1 MKENRVNVEVS
12 QAAYERLMREAARR
26 QQKEGRGKQYPLWR
40 IIDELLMSLPD
51 PDAAHAEEASWR

>member
-1 MKENRVNVEVS
+1 MKEFRVNVEVS
-12 QAAYERLMREAARR
+12 QEGYRRLQAEARR
-26 QQKEGRGKQYPLWR
+26 REVKEGRGKIYPLWR